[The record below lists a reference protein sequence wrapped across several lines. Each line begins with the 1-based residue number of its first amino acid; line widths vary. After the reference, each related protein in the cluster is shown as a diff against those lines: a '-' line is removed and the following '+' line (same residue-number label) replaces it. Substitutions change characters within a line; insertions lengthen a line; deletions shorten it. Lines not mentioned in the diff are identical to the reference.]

1 MVLKGRQR
9 ATPSIVVGAVWIAG
23 VVEVNH
29 DLAVMGLF
37 DIKVT
42 SCAVS
47 LLPAGPI
54 DELQKE
60 LASVIASDSVSLAGA
75 PFKSNEI
82 VPHR

>member
-9 ATPSIVVGAVWIAG
+9 ATPLIIVGAVWIVG

-47 LLPAGPI
+47 LLTAGRI
-54 DELQKE
+54 DERQKE
-60 LASVIASDSVSLAGA
+60 LASVIVSLQREFGWRAL
-75 PFKSNEI
+75 
-82 VPHR
+82 

>member
-9 ATPSIVVGAVWIAG
+9 ATPSIVVGAVWIVG

-29 DLAVMGLF
+29 DLAVMVLF

-54 DELQKE
+54 DERQKE
-60 LASVIASDSVSLAGA
+60 LASVIASVQREFGWRAL
-75 PFKSNEI
+75 
-82 VPHR
+82 